1 MKQLKILLVLGF
13 VAIFCYS
20 CESDEIIQYKA
31 ENSAINFPGGTDKI
45 PNSSYNSETKMF
57 SHNFSFLDSIGSE
70 SAVVKLSV
78 KVVGPTAPYDRKVNF
93 EIDSEFSSATTA
105 DYEFLEAVVPSDS
118 LFGYIAFRVKYDA
131 SLQTEDKML
140 RIKLR
145 SSDDFLQ
152 GYENYNVGEMIWN
165 EKLVPPST
173 SATKK
178 TYNHLI
184 KGEAAP
190 SNSNLNYY
198 SPNAHKLILIIL
210 ETDEIPGY
218 NKPPFMIFSN
228 YTAYCAKM
236 NKYLADWDRDHPDD
250 PWIHDAGKSKGEK
263 IRPRGY

>member
-1 MKQLKILLVLGF
+1 MKQLKILLILGF
-13 VAIFCYS
+13 VTTFCYS
-20 CESDEIIQYKA
+20 CEIDKIMSYKK
-31 ENSAINFPGGTDKI
+31 ENGAINFPNEWDKI
-45 PNSSYNSETKMF
+45 PNSTYNSSTKIF
-57 SHNFSFLDSIGSE
+57 TSNFSFLDSIGSQ
-70 SAVVKLSV
+70 SAVVKLYV

-93 EIDSEFSSATTA
+93 EVDPEFSNATTA
-105 DYEFLEAVVPSDS
+105 DYEFLEAIVPSDS
-118 LFGYIAFRVKYDA
+118 IFGYITFRVKYDA
-131 SLQTEDKML
+131 SLQTEDKIL
-140 RIKLR
+140 RVNLK

-152 GYENYNVGEMIWN
+152 GYKDNNVGVLVWN

-173 SATKK
+173 SAAKR

-190 SNSNLNYY
+190 ANTNLNYY

-210 ETDEIPGY
+210 ETDVIPGY
-218 NKPPFMIFSN
+218 TTQPWMVFSN

-236 NKYLADWDRDHPDD
+236 NKYLEDWDREHPDD